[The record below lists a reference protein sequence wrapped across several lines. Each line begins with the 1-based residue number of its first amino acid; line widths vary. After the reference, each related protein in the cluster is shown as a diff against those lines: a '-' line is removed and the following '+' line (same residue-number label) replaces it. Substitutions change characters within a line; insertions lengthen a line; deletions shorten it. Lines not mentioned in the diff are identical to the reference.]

1 VAAEICAAVLADFFH
16 LLPIFI
22 FQITFMGVER
32 FDIVLFECFDILLLQ
47 FLLLFLAVE
56 LVVAHLTHFKSHFI

>member
-1 VAAEICAAVLADFFH
+1 MAAEVCAAMLAYFFH
-16 LLPIFI
+16 LLPFFI
-22 FQITFMGVER
+22 FKVAFMGVER

-56 LVVAHLTHFKSHFI
+56 LVVTHLTHFKSHFI

>member
-1 VAAEICAAVLADFFH
+1 MTAEIGAAVLADFFH

-22 FQITFMGVER
+22 FEVAFMGVER
-32 FDIVLFECFDILLLQ
+32 FDIVLFECFDIFFLQ